1 MIHHQNSRPA
11 WIERSPSWTETV
23 ELSNGTDITV
33 HQPVP
38 VTSSS
43 SAGGEGEFI
52 VDVTVCGG
60 IDSLGKTP
68 AGETAEREV
77 QNTVQSSDYALRGEG
92 GAELTPVV
100 AEERP
105 PVLLEP
111 KECTSFELRYRGE
124 PGGPAGPGLH
134 ERRGRRGQL
143 VLTGPSPAHRPSPP
157 QTRSEA
163 PS

>member
-124 PGGPAGPGLH
+124 PGDQPV
-134 ERRGRRGQL
+134 L
-143 VLTGPSPAHRPSPP
+143 VYTSAVGDEVSWF
-157 QTRSEA
+157 
-163 PS
+163 